1 VKGDMKEIRNAI
13 YDLIWQTAYM
23 YKDAPG
29 GKLSCPRRTVLERYV
44 NSKIM
49 IFDFMLQKAK
59 DRSEVKNVIENFL
72 KDLEDNFKAS
82 VYETKENLSYYQ
94 ERKRECLEVL
104 SRYIDERITESG
116 I

>member
-29 GKLSCPRRTVLERYV
+29 GKLSCPWRTVLERYV

-49 IFDFMLQKAK
+49 ILDFMLQNAK
-59 DRSEVKNVIENFL
+59 DGSDVKNVIQNFL
-72 KDLEDNFKAS
+72 KGLEDNFKDS
-82 VYETKENLSYYQ
+82 VYETKKHLSYYQ
-94 ERKRECLEVL
+94 EMKRECLEVL
-104 SRYIDERITESG
+104 SRYIDEQ
-116 I
+116 

>member
-1 VKGDMKEIRNAI
+1 MKEDMKEIRNAI
-13 YDLIWQTAYM
+13 YDLIWQTAHL

-49 IFDFMLQKAK
+49 TFDFMLQKAK
-59 DRSEVKNVIENFL
+59 DGSGVKNVIQNFL

-82 VYETKENLSYYQ
+82 AYETKENLSYYQ

-104 SRYIDERITESG
+104 SRYIDE
-116 I
+116 